1 MPGKRKFCSH
11 CGEFVS
17 ERTFRRHRDLQ
28 LESQALKSSDEEE
41 NESFVDN
48 EGHVLEETDYQ
59 DSSLPGNLELAWH
72 IGLLH
77 CNFTI
82 LILFMSDV
90 RSGVLKKQG
99 WYGSVECMT
108 LICGVVYKIQGDL
121 TFSRKP
127 ETISLPSE
135 ASEC

>member
-28 LESQALKSSDEEE
+28 LESQALQSSDEEE

-77 CNFTI
+77 
-82 LILFMSDV
+82 V
-90 RSGVLKKQG
+90 
-99 WYGSVECMT
+99 T
-108 LICGVVYKIQGDL
+108 LQ
-121 TFSRKP
+121 FSFF
-127 ETISLPSE
+127 L
-135 ASEC
+135 

>member
-1 MPGKRKFCSH
+1 M
-11 CGEFVS
+11 
-17 ERTFRRHRDLQ
+17 
-28 LESQALKSSDEEE
+28 ESQALKSSDEEE

>member
-1 MPGKRKFCSH
+1 MHQNELKMLGKPKFYSH

-17 ERTFRRHRDLQ
+17 EITSRHHRDLQ
-28 LESQALKSSDEEE
+28 LGSQALQFSDEEE

-48 EGHVLEETDYQ
+48 EWDVLYEMDYQ
-59 DSSLPGNLELAWH
+59 GSSLPGKLKSAWH
-72 IGLLH
+72 ISLLH

-99 WYGSVECMT
+99 
-108 LICGVVYKIQGDL
+108 
-121 TFSRKP
+121 
-127 ETISLPSE
+127 
-135 ASEC
+135 